1 MVIELSTCIYI
12 SNVVCREPRRQA
24 ILRKYEDPSVWE
36 TKSEDVVIRRTEGYA
51 AMEKRMKERHID
63 LCSVNSG
70 EVIGDTEILMN
81 LSTYLYTIKCTANT
95 EVFILDTKNF
105 ERLVGKKNMNT
116 LDVIRE
122 YVKSKLKTR
131 IEMQNGHLVPLLP
144 YLHFKLTEQTL
155 PVEKPLPPL
164 KISKQL
170 PDKEYQTKQLL
181 NLFKEGKAVLVEPL
195 VPGVHYYKELML
207 EKAKARERNRSNDEM
222 TATANIR
229 AMKRN
234 PRKQPRSLMAIR
246 ESLREMMEAE
256 VIQMDTQKSK
266 RKLKRMKKHQ
276 PMHTLPSEQPSSDNP
291 TVSSIVSISDDVK
304 GKKLK
309 LKRKSDKLETANKH
323 ESSDV
328 PADSNN
334 NNIAKTTPRKSPP
347 PQGEVMKDQAAV
359 SPKQPEV
366 NFDSKRKYGKPVL
379 VTEMKR
385 SELDLPAIH
394 EENTEEE
401 IQIHSPITKK
411 SPKRESPKINK
422 SRDVNN
428 TQNSIVRET
437 KEDFEIL
444 SHRLENIDTVM
455 GLEKQS
461 EEGKRLILPPLQS
474 ARENKSTSNDRGSE
488 EESEKWNTAMK
499 FVNKR
504 IQNRLAT
511 TSLADA
517 PDTYD
522 FESSEPTLRLLE
534 SRIQA
539 FHIKYGGKARKTMK
553 LPKLARF
560 DTPVSIVLHILFIH
574 CICLINYEHKC
585 P

>member
-1 MVIELSTCIYI
+1 
-12 SNVVCREPRRQA
+12 
-24 ILRKYEDPSVWE
+24 
-36 TKSEDVVIRRTEGYA
+36 
-51 AMEKRMKERHID
+51 MEKRMKERHID

-105 ERLVGKKNMNT
+105 ERLVGKKNMTT
-116 LDVIRE
+116 LDIIRE

-131 IEMQNGHLVPLLP
+131 IEMKNGHLVPLLP

-164 KISKQL
+164 KNSKQL

-181 NLFKEGKAVLVEPL
+181 NLFKEGKAVLVEPS

-207 EKAKARERNRSNDEM
+207 EKAKARERNRRNDEM
-222 TATANIR
+222 TTTANIR

-266 RKLKRMKKHQ
+266 RKLKRMKKPQHRYI
-276 PMHTLPSEQPSSDNP
+276 LPSEQPSPDIPALSLA
-291 TVSSIVSISDDVK
+291 SISEDVK

-309 LKRKSDKLETANKH
+309 LKRKSDKLETVNKH

-334 NNIAKTTPRKSPP
+334 NNIAKTAPRNTPP
-347 PQGEVMKDQAAV
+347 PQGEVIKGQVGV
-359 SPKQPEV
+359 SPKPSEV
-366 NFDSKRKYGKPVL
+366 ISDSPRKYGKPVL

-385 SELDLPAIH
+385 NELDLPAIH

-401 IQIHSPITKK
+401 LQIHSPITKK
-411 SPKRESPKINK
+411 SPKRHSPKLNK

-428 TQNSIVRET
+428 AQHSIVRET

-444 SHRLENIDTVM
+444 SHRLENVDTVM
-455 GLEKQS
+455 GLENQS
-461 EEGKRLILPPLQS
+461 EEEKRLILPPLQS
-474 ARENKSTSNDRGSE
+474 ARENKTMSNERGGE
-488 EESEKWNTAMK
+488 EESNKWNTAMK

-504 IQNRLAT
+504 IQNRLTT
-511 TSLADA
+511 TSLADGT
-517 PDTYD
+517 DTYD

-539 FHIKYGGKARKTMK
+539 FHIKYGGKAKKTMK

-560 DTPVSIVLHILFIH
+560 DAPVSIVLHIIFIYVYLFRNTDARKSFFHRIYLSYY
-574 CICLINYEHKC
+574 I
-585 P
+585 

>member
-1 MVIELSTCIYI
+1 
-12 SNVVCREPRRQA
+12 
-24 ILRKYEDPSVWE
+24 
-36 TKSEDVVIRRTEGYA
+36 
-51 AMEKRMKERHID
+51 MEKRMKERHID

-105 ERLVGKKNMNT
+105 ERLVGKKNMTT
-116 LDVIRE
+116 LDIIRE

-131 IEMQNGHLVPLLP
+131 IEMKNGHLVPLLP

-164 KISKQL
+164 KNSKQL

-181 NLFKEGKAVLVEPL
+181 NLFKEGKAVLVEPS

-207 EKAKARERNRSNDEM
+207 EKAKARERNRRNDEM
-222 TATANIR
+222 TTTANIR

-266 RKLKRMKKHQ
+266 RKLKRMKKNQHRYI
-276 PMHTLPSEQPSSDNP
+276 LPSEQPSPDIPALSLA
-291 TVSSIVSISDDVK
+291 SISEDVK

-309 LKRKSDKLETANKH
+309 LKRKGDKLETVNKH

-334 NNIAKTTPRKSPP
+334 NNIAKTAPRNTPP
-347 PQGEVMKDQAAV
+347 PQGEVIKGQVGV
-359 SPKQPEV
+359 SPKPSEV
-366 NFDSKRKYGKPVL
+366 ISDSPRKYGKPVL

-385 SELDLPAIH
+385 NELDLPAIH

-401 IQIHSPITKK
+401 LQIHSPITKK
-411 SPKRESPKINK
+411 SPKRHSPKLNK

-428 TQNSIVRET
+428 AQHSIVRET

-444 SHRLENIDTVM
+444 SHRLENVDTVM
-455 GLEKQS
+455 GLENQS
-461 EEGKRLILPPLQS
+461 EEEKRLILPPLQS
-474 ARENKSTSNDRGSE
+474 ARENKTMSNERGGE
-488 EESEKWNTAMK
+488 EESNKWNTAMK

-504 IQNRLAT
+504 IQNRLTT
-511 TSLADA
+511 TSLADG

-539 FHIKYGGKARKTMK
+539 FHIKYGGKAKKTMK

-560 DTPVSIVLHILFIH
+560 DAPVSIVLHIIFIYVYLFRNTDARKSFFHRIYLSYY
-574 CICLINYEHKC
+574 I
-585 P
+585 

>member
-1 MVIELSTCIYI
+1 
-12 SNVVCREPRRQA
+12 
-24 ILRKYEDPSVWE
+24 
-36 TKSEDVVIRRTEGYA
+36 
-51 AMEKRMKERHID
+51 MEKRMKERHID

-105 ERLVGKKNMNT
+105 ERLVGKKNMTT
-116 LDVIRE
+116 LDIIRE

-131 IEMQNGHLVPLLP
+131 IEMKNGHLVPLLP

-155 PVEKPLPPL
+155 PVEKPLPPI
-164 KISKQL
+164 KNSKQL

-181 NLFKEGKAVLVEPL
+181 NLFKEGKAVLVEPS

-207 EKAKARERNRSNDEM
+207 EKAKARERNRRNDEM
-222 TATANIR
+222 TTTANIR

-266 RKLKRMKKHQ
+266 RKLKRMKKPQHRYI
-276 PMHTLPSEQPSSDNP
+276 LPSEQPSPDIPALSLA
-291 TVSSIVSISDDVK
+291 SISEDVK

-309 LKRKSDKLETANKH
+309 LKRKSDKLETVNKH

-334 NNIAKTTPRKSPP
+334 NNIAKTAPRNTPP
-347 PQGEVMKDQAAV
+347 PQGEVIKGQVGV
-359 SPKQPEV
+359 SPKPSEV
-366 NFDSKRKYGKPVL
+366 ISDSPRKYGKPVL

-385 SELDLPAIH
+385 NELDLPAIH

-401 IQIHSPITKK
+401 LQIHSPITKK
-411 SPKRESPKINK
+411 SPKRHSPKLNK

-428 TQNSIVRET
+428 AQHSIVRET

-444 SHRLENIDTVM
+444 SHRLENVDTVM
-455 GLEKQS
+455 GLENQS
-461 EEGKRLILPPLQS
+461 EEEKRLILPPLQS
-474 ARENKSTSNDRGSE
+474 ARENKTMSNERGGE
-488 EESEKWNTAMK
+488 EESNKWNTAMK

-504 IQNRLAT
+504 IQNRLTT
-511 TSLADA
+511 TSLADG

-539 FHIKYGGKARKTMK
+539 FHIKYGGKAKKTMK

-560 DTPVSIVLHILFIH
+560 DAPVSIVLHIIFIYVYLFRNTDARKSFFHRIYLSYY
-574 CICLINYEHKC
+574 I
-585 P
+585 